1 MKLKDIKKGDWI
13 INTKVPEF
21 TPWWVCYKYTG
32 MAIIRRA
39 PKKGKLTAI
48 TAKQLFA
55 FKKID
60 YLKYLAEQF
69 CKESK

>member
-13 INTKVPEF
+13 INTKIPES

-32 MAIIRRA
+32 MTVIRRK
-39 PKKGKLTAI
+39 PKIGKLTVI
-48 TAKQLFA
+48 TTRQLCN

-60 YLKYLAEQF
+60 YIKYLAEEF
-69 CKESK
+69 CKNG